1 MDIATEPHLPALKA
15 ALKTLH
21 HSGPTGFEGLLAAVL
36 SEICDQ
42 PFRLASSGS
51 QRGRDGDSAF
61 DDAATYFEAKLYT
74 DDVPPAA
81 VTGKIVDLAA
91 DDEGQVDTWILCA
104 TSEVPALNADTY
116 RSSLATFG
124 VGCVIL
130 DWPAT
135 TLPTLAVLL
144 AMAASRVE
152 QFVLAHSKD
161 PSSVA
166 GIRADLDAVAADSQ
180 FAPMSKELTSTLR
193 DESIGLGMAKAA
205 NRMSLIGAFS
215 DRGEARRMFGQPL
228 APLDP
233 SGLPWAERSAL
244 VQKIQA
250 MISGKADDRV
260 VAVLGGE
267 GAGKSWLV
275 AKGWSE
281 GQQAPLLV
289 VFMASEM
296 PAPRAIDDI
305 EALLVSKLS
314 AHAGETLTDNIRK
327 RWARR
332 FKSWRANPDPDNVR
346 IVVWVDGL
354 NQAASLPWHRWID
367 GIARFLKR
375 VGGRLIVTT
384 NNWHHA
390 EIRFAVT
397 SATERVVV
405 EEWSASELKDI
416 LDARGIKSD
425 VLAPEVFDFLRNPRI
440 LGIAVELLDAKEIE
454 RVDELTVERLLFE
467 HIRRHDRD
475 AMNGL
480 SAREFAKELRT
491 HAEQMLE
498 RLTKQERDDLTIF
511 DLGKNLGAV
520 SKGRF
525 FEPVPG
531 DGDLYA
537 VRKEGLALA
546 LGLALIG
553 ILGKEIRADRD
564 PIARLA
570 EVTEPVNALS
580 ETSDVVFSALQIS
593 FLREDCP
600 LEVQAALARF
610 FVGLQNVPDNLY
622 PAFKAFAKR
631 APAAFLKATYDAAFS
646 RVRLP
651 NARWLVAALSEASS
665 DPANA
670 AEISKEASRW
680 LCLHSLA
687 PEAGMFRNMGRGA
700 AKEAEQLERLRSEL
714 DARRLA
720 MSSLEREFV
729 SAKLQERPRE
739 GLPQLHLFALE
750 LLAGMPLKT
759 AVPALTAWSYARALN
774 ADVNCPDSQFRHLIR
789 FNSVDW
795 RKTRDAMRIACEP
808 FLTGSTSPTAK
819 RAAITMLGATG
830 DPDDAARAREAL
842 EELDRDEKRLIWPT
856 DPTYSKVDPCDPSTQ
871 TPENIG
877 AIVEANRNVSVGA
890 LSTGVGMTAEDH
902 MSTRSLPVIARFELP
917 QAIELRRAFA
927 REAVGR
933 TDPLPRR
940 QAIMALLKDSAIL
953 ESSIIDELVSKG
965 TSQPASEFLSDKG
978 QVQDE
983 WLAQQ
988 YSLRA
993 SFPHK
998 SGDEQL
1004 RILVAHGG
1012 SSTVGGL
1019 LESTRPA
1026 AMDDLDAAFERAEAS
1041 GNGEALLTVLTFAQF
1056 SDTPLSG
1063 KVKARVGHLLAST
1076 DAALR
1081 MRAMGIAARLR
1092 DPELLRIFLAT
1103 GWQAANC
1110 HPKTG
1115 YHELWHGSR
1124 CLLFAAELGLTDF
1137 ADAVGRMGAGFYGF
1151 AAESTDEGTKAA
1163 AGKIDVAFHCA
1174 ITMNDIP
1181 RFPLVEQPVTADEE
1195 QEPPL
1200 VSLVDPPDWD
1210 DEEKFRQGQ
1219 KRSWQAFDRFVEKI
1233 TLAEARII
1241 LDDFSW
1247 GGFDAIVSQN
1257 PTLAESWKRL
1267 LLGASDGTFRAMHA
1281 FATGLARAIAP
1292 VDAAGAGELFER
1304 IVAQRP
1310 YINLTIGVSSIPAEA
1325 VAAWSR
1331 ASVPEVRRQCFARLD
1346 RAANDAQMAVEVLA
1360 AERGGARQFVQ
1371 EYVDAQLAL
1380 GEPAKMAR
1388 ALLVCGFSD
1397 VSDHASRTLE
1407 RFANREGFIGDAHR
1421 AATYAYR
1428 RNEWSRHWYFKMKT
1442 AANPEEFW
1450 QYSVLFTKIVDG
1462 RFDLWEAEPGSAGDT
1477 FARFFT
1483 TVQDEIE
1490 KRVKKWQ
1497 SERQSKLFGLAIP
1510 DPIFTRYQQ

>member
-21 HSGPTGFEGLLAAVL
+21 HSGPTGFEGLLSAVL
-36 SEICDQ
+36 SEICGQ

-61 DDAATYFEAKLYT
+61 DDGATYFEAKLYT
-74 DDVPPAA
+74 DAVPPAV
-81 VTGKIVDLAA
+81 VTGKIIDLAA
-91 DDEGQVDTWILCA
+91 DDDGQVDTWILCA
-104 TSEVPALNADTY
+104 TSEVPALSADTY

-152 QFVLAHSKD
+152 HFVLAHSKD
-161 PSSVA
+161 PALVA
-166 GIRADLDAVAADSQ
+166 GIRADLDAVAADNQ
-180 FAPMSKELTSTLR
+180 FAAMSKALTSTLR
-193 DESIGLGMAKAA
+193 DESIGLGMAKAS
-205 NRMSLIGAFS
+205 NRRALIEAFS

-250 MISGKADDRV
+250 AISGKAGDRV

-281 GQQAPLLV
+281 GQQAPLLA

-296 PAPRAIDDI
+296 PALGAIDDI
-305 EALLVSKLS
+305 EALLISKLS
-314 AHAGETLTDNIRK
+314 SHAGETLTDNIRK

-332 FKSWRANPDPDNVR
+332 FKNWRANPDPDNVR

-354 NQAASLPWHRWID
+354 NQAAGLPWHRWID

-405 EEWSASELKDI
+405 EEWSGSELKDI

-425 VLAPEVFDFLRNPRI
+425 VLAPEVFDFLRNQRI

-454 RVDELTVERLLFE
+454 RIDELTVERLLFE

-475 AMNGL
+475 VMNSL

-511 DLGKNLGAV
+511 DLDKNLGAV

-525 FEPVPG
+525 FEPVAG

-537 VRKEGLALA
+537 IRKEGLPLA

-610 FVGLQNVPDNLY
+610 FVGLQNVPDKLY

-631 APAAFLKATYDAAFS
+631 APAAFLKATYAAAFS

-651 NARWLVAALSEASS
+651 NARWLIAALSEASS

-739 GLPQLHLFALE
+739 GVPQLHLFALE
-750 LLAGMPLKT
+750 LLAGMPLET

-774 ADVNCPDSQFRHLIR
+774 ADVNCPDSQFRHLVR

-795 RKTRDAMRIACEP
+795 RRTRDAMRIACEP

-830 DPDDAARAREAL
+830 DPDDAARAREAF
-842 EELDRDEKRLIWPT
+842 EELDRDEKRLVWPT
-856 DPTYSKVDPCDPSTQ
+856 DPTYSKVDPCDPTTQ
-871 TPENIG
+871 APENIG

-890 LSTGVGMTAEDH
+890 LSTGIGTTAEDH
-902 MSTRSLPVIARFELP
+902 MSARSLPVIARFGLAR
-917 QAIELRRAFA
+917 AIELRRAFA

-933 TDPLPRR
+933 TEPLPRR

-953 ESSIIDELVSKG
+953 EPGIIDELVSIG

-1004 RILVAHGG
+1004 RILEAHGG

-1041 GNGEALLTVLTFAQF
+1041 VNGDALLTVLTFAQF
-1056 SDTPLSG
+1056 SGTPLSG
-1063 KVKARVGHLLAST
+1063 KVKARVGELLAST

-1081 MRAMGIAARLR
+1081 MRAMGIAATLR
-1092 DPELLRIFLAT
+1092 DPELLRSFLAT
-1103 GWQAANC
+1103 GWEAANC
-1110 HPKTG
+1110 DPKTG

-1137 ADAVGRMGAGFYGF
+1137 ADAIGRMGAGFYGF
-1151 AAESTDEGTKAA
+1151 AAESTDEGAKAA
-1163 AGKIDVAFHCA
+1163 AGRIDIAFHHA

-1181 RFPLVEQPVTADEE
+1181 RFPLVEQPVTVDEK
-1195 QEPPL
+1195 QEPPM

-1247 GGFDAIVSQN
+1247 EGFDAIVSRK
-1257 PTLAESWKRL
+1257 PTLADSWKRS

-1292 VDAAGAGELFER
+1292 VDAAGASELFER
-1304 IVAQRP
+1304 IVAQPP

-1331 ASVPEVRRQCFARLD
+1331 ASVPEVRRQCFARLH
-1346 RAANDAQMAVEVLA
+1346 RAANDAQIAVEVLA
-1360 AERGGARQFVQ
+1360 AERGGAREFVQ
-1371 EYVDAQLAL
+1371 EYVDTQLAF
-1380 GEPAKMAR
+1380 GEPAKTAR

-1407 RFANREGFIGDAHR
+1407 RFASCEGFIGDAHR
-1421 AATYAYR
+1421 AATFAYH
-1428 RNEWSRHWYFKMKT
+1428 RNEWSRHWYFKMK
-1442 AANPEEFW
+1442 AATNPEEFW

-1462 RFDLWEAEPGSAGDT
+1462 RLDLWEREPGPAGDT

-1483 TVQDEIE
+1483 TVQDQIE

>member
-1 MDIATEPHLPALKA
+1 MDVATQPHLPALKA
-15 ALKTLH
+15 ALKTLKD
-21 HSGPTGFEGLLAAVL
+21 SGPTGFEGLLSAVM
-36 SEICDQ
+36 SEICGQ
-42 PFRLASSGS
+42 PFRLAASGL

-61 DDAATYFEAKLYT
+61 DDGATYFEAKLYT
-74 DDVPPAA
+74 DAVPSSV

-91 DDEGQVDTWILCA
+91 DDKGQVDSWILCA
-104 TSEVPALNADTY
+104 TSEVPALHAEKY
-116 RSSLATFG
+116 RNSLATFG

-144 AMAASRVE
+144 AMAAARVE
-152 QFVLAHSKD
+152 QFVLAHSQD
-161 PSSVA
+161 PA
-166 GIRADLDAVAADSQ
+166 LMTGIRADLDAVAADSQ
-180 FAPMSKELTSTLR
+180 FATISKKLTSTLR
-193 DESIGLGMAKAA
+193 DESVGLGMAKAA
-205 NRMSLIGAFS
+205 NRSALIGAFS

-233 SGLPWAERSAL
+233 SGLPWAERSVL

-250 MISGKADDRV
+250 AVSGKVDGRV
-260 VAVLGGE
+260 VVVLGGE

-281 GQQAPLLV
+281 GQPAPLLA

-296 PAPRAIDDI
+296 PTLGAMDDI

-314 AHAGETLTDNIRK
+314 SHASETLTENNRK

-332 FKSWRANPDPDNVR
+332 FKSWRANPEPEHVR
-346 IVVWVDGL
+346 LVVWVDGL
-354 NQAASLPWHRWID
+354 NQAARLPWHRWID
-367 GIARFLKR
+367 GLARFLGKM
-375 VGGRLIVTT
+375 GGRLIVTT
-384 NNWHHA
+384 NSWHHR
-390 EIRFAVT
+390 EIRSAVT
-397 SATERVVV
+397 SATERVAV
-405 EEWSASELKDI
+405 EEWSESELKNI
-416 LDARGIKSD
+416 IDARGIKSD
-425 VLAPEVFDFLRNPRI
+425 ELAADVFNFLRNPRI

-454 RVDELTVERLLFE
+454 RIDELTVERLLFE
-467 HIRRHDRD
+467 HILRHDRD
-475 AMNGL
+475 AMTGL
-480 SAREFAKELRT
+480 SARQFVKELRT

-498 RLTKQERDDLTIF
+498 RLSKQERDDLTIF
-511 DLGKNLGAV
+511 DLDKNLGAV

-525 FEPVPG
+525 FEPVAG
-531 DGDLYA
+531 DVDLYA
-537 VRKEGLALA
+537 IRKEGLPLA
-546 LGLALIG
+546 LGLALTG
-553 ILGKEIRADRD
+553 ILRKEIRAGRD

-580 ETSDVVFSALQIS
+580 ETSAVVFSALQIS
-593 FLREDCP
+593 FVQEDCP
-600 LEVQAALARF
+600 LEVQAALAQF
-610 FVGLQNVPDNLY
+610 FVGLQNVPDDLY
-622 PAFKAFAKR
+622 PAFKSLVKR

-646 RVRLP
+646 RVRLS
-651 NARWLVAALSEASS
+651 NARWLIAALSEASS

-670 AEISKEASRW
+670 AEISKEAGRW

-687 PEAGMFRNMGRGA
+687 PEAGMFRNMDRGA
-700 AKEAEQLERLRSEL
+700 AKEAEQLERLRTEL
-714 DARRLA
+714 ETRRGA
-720 MSSLEREFV
+720 MSSFEQEFV
-729 SAKLQERPRE
+729 RGKLQERPRE
-739 GLPQLHLFALE
+739 GVPQLHLFALE
-750 LLAGMPLKT
+750 LLAGMQLET
-759 AVPALTAWSYARALN
+759 AVPAMMAWSYARALN
-774 ADVNCPDSQFRHLIR
+774 SDVNCPDNQFRHLIR

-795 RKTRDAMRIACEP
+795 RRTRDAVRTACEP
-808 FLTGSTSPTAK
+808 FLATGTSPTAK
-819 RAAITMLGATG
+819 RAVVTMLGATG
-830 DPDDAARAREAL
+830 DPDDAARAGEIFEAL
-842 EELDRDEKRLIWPT
+842 DRGEKRLIWPV
-856 DPTYSKVDPCDPSTQ
+856 DPAYSKVDPCDPDTRS
-871 TPENIG
+871 PENIST
-877 AIVEANRNVSVGA
+877 IVDANRNVNVGA
-890 LSTGVGMTAEDH
+890 LSTGIGMTAEDH
-902 MSTRSLPVIARFELP
+902 RFTRSLPVLARFELTA
-917 QAIELRRAFA
+917 AIELRRTFA

-953 ESSIIDELVSKG
+953 EPSIIDGLLSIG

-1004 RILVAHGG
+1004 RILQAHGG
-1012 SSTVGGL
+1012 RSTAGGL
-1019 LESTRPA
+1019 LESTKPA
-1026 AMDDLDAAFERAEAS
+1026 AMGELDAALERAEAS
-1041 GNGEALLTVLTFAQF
+1041 SDSNALLTVLTFAQF
-1056 SDTPLSG
+1056 SDTPLSS
-1063 KVKARVGHLLAST
+1063 KVKARVGQLLEST

-1081 MRAMGIAARLR
+1081 MRAMGLAARTR
-1092 DPELLRIFLAT
+1092 DPELLKKFLVT
-1103 GWQAANC
+1103 GWEAANC
-1110 HPKTG
+1110 DPKTG

-1137 ADAVGRMGAGFYGF
+1137 TDAVGRMGTGFYGF
-1151 AAESTDEGTKAA
+1151 AAQSSDEGAKAA
-1163 AGKIDVAFHCA
+1163 ADRVDVAFRRA
-1174 ITMNDIP
+1174 ISMNDIP
-1181 RFPLVEQPVTADEE
+1181 KFPLVQQPVTADEK
-1195 QEPPL
+1195 QEPPM

-1219 KRSWQAFDRFVEKI
+1219 KRSWQAFDRFVESI
-1233 TLAEARII
+1233 TLADARII

-1247 GGFDAIVSQN
+1247 GGFDAIVSRN
-1257 PTLAESWKRL
+1257 PTLADGWKRSL
-1267 LLGASDGTFRAMHA
+1267 LSARAGVFRAMHA

-1292 VDAAGAGELFER
+1292 VDAAGAGALFER

-1346 RAANDAQMAVEVLA
+1346 RAANDAQIAAEVLA
-1360 AERGGARQFVQ
+1360 AERGGAQQFVQ
-1371 EYVDAQLAL
+1371 KYVEAQLSF
-1380 GEPAKMAR
+1380 GEPAKTAR

-1397 VSDHASRTLE
+1397 VSDHASRTLD
-1407 RFANREGFIGDAHR
+1407 RFDGSDGFIGDAHR

-1428 RNEWSRHWYFKMKT
+1428 RNEWSRLWYEKMKT

-1450 QYSVLFTKIVDG
+1450 QCSVLFTKIVDG
-1462 RFDLWEAEPGSAGDT
+1462 RFDLWEADCGSAGDT

-1483 TVQDEIE
+1483 TIEDEVE

-1497 SERQSKLFGLAIP
+1497 SARQSRLFGLEIP
-1510 DPIFTRYQQ
+1510 DPIFTRNQN